1 MIDSYQEGEFLAL
14 VPKVL
19 GVSLD
24 DLASELGPLPQS
36 DENAR
41 LQRESIKALNKL
53 LTGLNDLVFRDE
65 RVEDYGVDGSFELN
79 IAGLMTNF
87 RGQVQMKG
95 SAHVRV
101 TDEGYIALRVATSN
115 LNYLLNGS
123 SPIYILW
130 NAPKDEFWYVWA
142 QEENRRLLSENPSW
156 KQQDSITLQFFKRFT
171 QAAVPSIV
179 QRVLQEGRQ
188 HRAIRDRLARAT
200 EGEQVFLRID
210 ADSLQITDASMATN
224 LLLASGTAIVAS
236 GYPQQV
242 LELMRLVEP
251 STRDLPRMQLTIG
264 YAEYMLGN
272 YWQAIGYIRKA
283 MARAPELLERDRAFL
298 QNVKDASE
306 LHLGLIDSE
315 TYEQR
320 MDQRADTLT
329 GLEALEARQD
339 ALYRR
344 CVRSTD
350 FAQRSELTKEL
361 RVITERILNEPQAP
375 RSIKLNARLLLLYV
389 EGIEANF
396 VANQTGFAAEVRG
409 ELFPADHEGVSKT
422 ILKARA
428 HHLEWEAQAAEAL
441 KEAYDLNHPILIFQA
456 LFISL
461 KIRTGRLFEE
471 SLDAVMHETPYAVEP
486 AQRVLVQRMLEE
498 AVKLNAANG
507 SMEGRLQVQE
517 VQADFLELQG
527 DRVAAKT
534 LAAKTYSEA
543 LALGI
548 GPIAEHAKRLLDD
561 DTLLLQWERK
571 YQQMRAEDGDLV
583 HASQSDEELN
593 RIAKQMLLSVESPP
607 ARLGVIV
614 ELLRSFRQISRER
627 LSWCRHLQIFEDL
640 TKNRDPKIAYSE
652 LPTRKCHCDKFRYET
667 AGASTDAFAV
677 IAEFKQTF
685 CASCLA
691 RDPKTK

>member
-1 MIDSYQEGEFLAL
+1 
-14 VPKVL
+14 
-19 GVSLD
+19 
-24 DLASELGPLPQS
+24 
-36 DENAR
+36 
-41 LQRESIKALNKL
+41 
-53 LTGLNDLVFRDE
+53 
-65 RVEDYGVDGSFELN
+65 
-79 IAGLMTNF
+79 
-87 RGQVQMKG
+87 MKS
-95 SAHVRV
+95 SAHVKV
-101 TDEGYIALRVATSN
+101 TKAGYISLEVATSN

-130 NAPKDEFWYVWA
+130 DAQKDELWYVWA
-142 QEENRRLLSENPSW
+142 QEENRRLFSQNPSW
-156 KQQDSITLQFFKRFT
+156 KQQDRITLQFYNRFT
-171 QAAVPSIV
+171 PEAVPSIV

-188 HRAIRDRLARAT
+188 HRGIRDRLARAT

-210 ADSLQITDASMATN
+210 ADSLQITDANMATN
-224 LLLASGTAIVAS
+224 LLLVSGTAIVAS

-272 YWQAIGYIRKA
+272 YWEGIGYIRKA
-283 MARAPELLERDRAFL
+283 MARAPELLERDKAFL
-298 QNVKDASE
+298 QNLKDASE
-306 LHLGLIDSE
+306 LHLGLIDSK

-320 MDQRADTLT
+320 MNERAKTLT

-350 FAQRSELTKEL
+350 FAQRSELAKEL
-361 RVITERILNEPQAP
+361 RVVTERIQNEPQAP
-375 RSIKLNARLLLLYV
+375 RSIKLNTNLLLLYV

-396 VANQTGFAAEVRG
+396 AANQTGFAAEVRG
-409 ELFPADHEGVSKT
+409 ELFPTDDEGVSKT

-428 HHLEWEAQAAEAL
+428 HHLKWEAQAAEAL

-471 SLDAVMHETPYAVEP
+471 SLDAVMHETPYTVEP
-486 AQRVLVQRMLEE
+486 AKRILVQRMLEE
-498 AVKLNAANG
+498 AVKLNASNG

-543 LALGI
+543 SALGI
-548 GPIAEHAKRLLDD
+548 VPIAEHAKRLLDD

-571 YQQMRAEDGDLV
+571 YQQTRAEDGDLV
-583 HASQSDEELN
+583 HANQSDEELS

-607 ARLGVIV
+607 SRLDVIV

-627 LSWCRHLQIFEDL
+627 VNWCRHLQIFEDL
-640 TKNRDPKIAYSE
+640 MKNRDPKTAYSE
-652 LPTRKCHCDKFRYET
+652 LPTRRCHCDRFHYET
-667 AGASTDAFAV
+667 ADASTDASTV

-691 RDPKTK
+691 RDPKRK

>member
-1 MIDSYQEGEFLAL
+1 
-14 VPKVL
+14 
-19 GVSLD
+19 VSLD
-24 DLASELGPLPQS
+24 DLTSQLGPLPQS
-36 DENAR
+36 DEKAR
-41 LQRESIKALNKL
+41 LQRESIKALSRL
-53 LTGLNDLVFRDE
+53 LAGLNNLVLRDE
-65 RVEDYGVDGSFELN
+65 RIEDYGVDGSFELN
-79 IAGLMTNF
+79 VAGLMTNF
-87 RGQVQMKG
+87 RAQVQMKS
-95 SAHVRV
+95 SAHVKV
-101 TDEGYIALRVATSN
+101 TEDGYIPLVVATSN

-123 SPIYILW
+123 SPIYVLW
-130 NAPKDEFWYVWA
+130 DEQKDEFWYVWA

-156 KQQDSITLQFFKRFT
+156 KQQDSITLHFFERFT
-171 QAAVPSIV
+171 PETVPSII

-224 LLLASGTAIVAS
+224 LLLVSGTAIVAS

-242 LELMRLVEP
+242 LELMRIVEP
-251 STRDLPRMQLTIG
+251 STRDLPRLQLTIG

-272 YWQAIGYIRKA
+272 YWEAIGYIRKA
-283 MARAPELLERDRAFL
+283 MARAPELFERDRAFL

-306 LHLGLIDSE
+306 LRLGLIDPE

-320 MDQRADTLT
+320 TNEHAETST

-350 FAQRSELTKEL
+350 LAQRSELAKEL
-361 RVITERILNEPQAP
+361 RVITERILDEPQAP

-389 EGIEANF
+389 DGVEANLA
-396 VANQTGFAAEVRG
+396 ANQTGFAAEIRG
-409 ELFPADHEGVSKT
+409 ELFPGDHEGVSKT

-428 HHLEWEAQAAEAL
+428 HHLQWEAQAAEAL

-461 KIRTGRLFEE
+461 KIRTGRFFEE
-471 SLDAVMHETPYAVEP
+471 SLDAINHESPYTVEL
-486 AQRVLVQRMLEE
+486 AKRVLVQRMLDE
-498 AVKLNAANG
+498 ALKLNAANG
-507 SMEGRLQVQE
+507 SMEGRLQLQE

-534 LAAKTYSEA
+534 VAAKTYSEA

-571 YQQMRAEDGDLV
+571 YQQMRAEDKDLT
-583 HASQSDEELN
+583 HSRQSDEELS
-593 RIAKQMLLSVESPP
+593 RIAKQVLLSVESPP
-607 ARLGVIV
+607 ARLEVIV
-614 ELLRSFRQISRER
+614 ELFRSFRQISRER
-627 LSWCRHLQIFEDL
+627 VDWCRHLQIFEDL
-640 TKNRDPKIAYSE
+640 MKNRDPKTAYSE
-652 LPTRKCHCDKFRYET
+652 LPTRKCHCDRFHYET
-667 AGASTDAFAV
+667 ADASADASAV
-677 IAEFKQTF
+677 IAEFKQDF

-691 RDPKTK
+691 RDPKRK